1 MDVATTVEAAASAV
15 GVLAMLGAGVF
26 GLGKFSAIMDAN
38 TRSNEKLSDVI
49 DGHLTWAQ
57 QQVDLTRDRFAEHD
71 KRISVVEARLE
82 K

>member
-1 MDVATTVEAAASAV
+1 MDIATTVEAAASAV
-15 GVLAMLGAGVF
+15 GVLAMLGAGIF
-26 GLGKFSAIMDAN
+26 GLGKFQATMDAN

-57 QQVDLTRDRFAEHD
+57 AQVDLSRDKFAEHD